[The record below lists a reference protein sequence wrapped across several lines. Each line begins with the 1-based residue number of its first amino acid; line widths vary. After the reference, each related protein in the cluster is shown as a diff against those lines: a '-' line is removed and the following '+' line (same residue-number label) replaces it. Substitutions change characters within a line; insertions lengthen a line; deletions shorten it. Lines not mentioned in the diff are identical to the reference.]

1 MRMLSLAMALL
12 ASGPLVHAQPAPTNA
27 SAPAPMRMPVPTQS
41 SGFTPLEHSS
51 TARGPLA
58 ALVSIEA
65 KGQSRRSVLADIAR
79 QAALPY
85 VADRALPAL
94 TSPVTLSLHRV
105 PARSAVLR
113 LLEGSS
119 LRAVVSANG
128 QVVIINDNVN
138 DSTKRPQEDTLTA
151 VRSERVSGFVRS
163 LATGEVLR
171 RVTILVDNEAQV
183 RQTNEEGYY
192 ALVLSVGP
200 HRLRVRAIG
209 YAPFDTTIQ
218 VTTRMQLDLALR
230 TQESVLSAVQ
240 ITGDRDERPD
250 LDPRSPQMSVI
261 KLDMRIARS
270 VPPVLGEVDPI
281 RTLTLLPGVTTTTDA
296 STAFS
301 VRGGG
306 VDENLILLDESTIY
320 NPSHILGFLSTFNA
334 DAIDNIMLYKGA
346 IPSRFGGRLSSVVD
360 VRQRDG
366 NREEFTGAASIGLLS
381 SRGIIEGPLPGSRGS
396 WMLAARRSYADAF
409 LAAASDSS
417 VRNAVAYF
425 YDLNAKAHVRLG
437 ETGSFIASGYL
448 GRDNFG
454 QPSQGFGVGWGNRAA
469 TLRWNQ
475 AWRGRLF
482 SKLTGSWSDYDYRLR
497 FRIFDDESVR
507 WVANIQSAD
516 FKLDETWQMT
526 ASQKLEFGAE
536 WTRNIFRPG
545 EVFNT
550 GDSSSFLPLKVETRY
565 GVTRAAYVAHDIE
578 LGSRFGMQY
587 GFRVADFARLG
598 SATRYEYGPGGPVVY
613 NPRLGRYEPAPL
625 LDSSRV
631 ASGDRMSYF
640 SGVEPRAS
648 LRLSVADNHSI
659 KLSYART
666 QQFLQLISNT
676 NSVSPLDV
684 WEPVGPF
691 IKPRVADQY
700 ALGWSAQWRGLE
712 LSAESYYRSAKN
724 VVDYV
729 DGADVLLNPR
739 LETILLQGIGRSYGL
754 ELFARRNVG
763 RLSGWASY
771 TLSRAEQRIRAP
783 GETGGG
789 INNGDWYPT
798 PFDKTHNLALVGL
811 WQWTPKWN
819 VGATFTMASGLP
831 VTLPGARYFIDGLLV
846 PEYGARNAAR
856 LPLYHRLDLSATRK
870 LGKGELQFGVLNAYN
885 RFNAQA
891 LRVRQRFDNPLQSE
905 AVQTSI
911 FGLVPSINYVFR
923 F

>member
-1 MRMLSLAMALL
+1 MRMLSLAVALL
-12 ASGPLVHAQPAPTNA
+12 ASGSLAYAQ
-27 SAPAPMRMPVPTQS
+27 SATP
-41 SGFTPLEHSS
+41 SGFTPLEQAT

-58 ALVSIEA
+58 ALVTVEA
-65 KGQSRRSVLADIAR
+65 RNAPRRTVLADIAK

-85 VADRALPAL
+85 VADRELPAL
-94 TSPVTLSLHRV
+94 ATPVTLSLQRV
-105 PARSAVLR
+105 PARTAVLR
-113 LLEGSS
+113 LLDGTR
-119 LRAVVSANG
+119 LRAVLSANG
-128 QVVIINDNVN
+128 QLVIMS
-138 DSTKRPQEDTLTA
+138 DSVTRAPDDAQPP

-171 RVTILVDNEAQV
+171 RVTLLVDDDAQV
-183 RQTNEEGYY
+183 RQTNEDGFY
-192 ALVLSVGP
+192 ALVLPLGP
-200 HRLRVRAIG
+200 HRLRIRAIG
-209 YAPFDTTIQ
+209 YAPFDTTIN
-218 VTTRMQLDLALR
+218 VTTRVHVDLALR
-230 TQESVLSAVQ
+230 TQESVLSAVRV
-240 ITGDRDERPD
+240 TGDRDEVPD

-261 KLDMRIARS
+261 KLDMSAARS
-270 VPPVLGEVDPI
+270 VPPVLGELDPI
-281 RTLTLLPGVTTTTDA
+281 RMLTLLPGVSTTSDA

-306 VDENLILLDESTIY
+306 VDQNLILLDESTIY

-366 NREEFTGAASIGLLS
+366 NREDFNGAASIGLLS
-381 SRGIIEGPLPGSRGS
+381 SRGIVEGPLPASRGS

-409 LAAASDSS
+409 LGASSDSAL
-417 VRNAVAYF
+417 RNAVAYF
-425 YDLNAKAHVRLG
+425 YDLNAKTHIRLG

-454 QPSQGFGVGWGNRAA
+454 QSDQGFGVGWGNRAA

-475 AWRGRLF
+475 AWGGRLY

-507 WVANIQSAD
+507 WIANIQSAD
-516 FKLDETWQMT
+516 FKLDETWQLT

-545 EVFNT
+545 EVITT
-550 GDSSSFLPLKVETRY
+550 GDSSSFLPLEVETRY

-578 LGSRFGMQY
+578 LGSRVGIQY
-587 GFRVADFARLG
+587 GVRLADFARLG
-598 SATRYEYGPGGPVVY
+598 AGTRYLYSDGGPVVY
-613 NPRLGRYEPAPL
+613 NPTLGRYEPGRL
-625 LDSSRV
+625 VDSSRV
-631 ASGDRMSYF
+631 ASGATMSQHG
-640 SGVEPRAS
+640 GVEPRAS
-648 LRLSVADNHSI
+648 MRLSVSDHHSI

-700 ALGWSAQWRGLE
+700 AIGWSGQWRGLE
-712 LSAESYYRSAKN
+712 LSAESYYSRSKN
-724 VVDYV
+724 IVDYI

-754 ELFARRNVG
+754 ELFARRNLG
-763 RLSGWASY
+763 RLTGWASY
-771 TLSRAEQRIRAP
+771 TLSRAEQRVRAP
-783 GETGGG
+783 GEPTGG
-789 INNGDWYPT
+789 INDGNWYPT
-798 PFDKTHNLALVGL
+798 PFDKTHNLSLVGQ
-811 WQWTPKWN
+811 WQWTSKWN
-819 VGATFTMASGLP
+819 VGSTFVLASGLP
-831 VTLPGARYFIDGLLV
+831 LTLPGARYFVDGLLV

-856 LPLYHRLDLSATRK
+856 LPLYHRLDLSFTRRMK
-870 LGKGELQFGVLNAYN
+870 RGELQFGALNVYN
-885 RFNAQA
+885 RFNAQS
-891 LRVRQRFDNPLQSE
+891 LRVRQRMDDQLRSE

-911 FGLVPSINYVFR
+911 FGFVPSINYTFR